1 MAEVMFEVLELD
13 AVEMFAK
20 FTEAGAFAGI
30 FCDAAFARGRKLR
43 AETGFAEA
51 GFVREIG
58 EGGQIEIGNFRA
70 MLAQAAEH
78 GEAREAFFGDR
89 AIEFFFLDGG
99 EDGGAVQQSYAGVG
113 IKAGD
118 T

>member
-1 MAEVMFEVLELD
+1 MMFEVLELD
-13 AVEMFAK
+13 AVEMLAE
-20 FTEAGAFAGI
+20 FTERCGFAGI
-30 FCDAAFARGRKLR
+30 FCGAAFARGRKLR
-43 AETGFAEA
+43 TETRFAKA
-51 GFVREIG
+51 GFLREVG
-58 EGGQIEIGNFRA
+58 EGGEIEIGDFRT

-78 GEAREAFFGDR
+78 GEAREAFFGDG

-99 EDGGAVQQSYAGVG
+99 EDGGAIEQGYAGIG